1 MMRIWVLLVI
11 MCTTLSAQAGVMS
24 ASTRVIYDAAQ
35 REKSLM
41 LNNTNT
47 YPVIV
52 QSWVDDGSGDP
63 VNAKAPFIVLPAV
76 FRLLPGKTQAIRIIY
91 NQERLPEDR
100 ESMFWLNLYE
110 IPPLTGREGNDPR
123 ITLAMNTQIKLFFR
137 PKNMSMSSTE
147 AIDKLSFT
155 LLSSAGKYYIECK
168 NPGPFH
174 ISFTSLLL
182 SNDKIKKTVNNKNY
196 LILKPFETLKLPVDI
211 SANDARSGRVVFRYI
226 DDIGANREK
235 EFPLALK

>member
-1 MMRIWVLLVI
+1 MMRIGLLLVI
-11 MCTTLSAQAGVMS
+11 ICTALSAQAGVMS

-91 NQERLPEDR
+91 NQEPLAEDR

-137 PKNMSMSSTE
+137 PKNLKMSSSD
-147 AIDKLSFT
+147 AIDKLYFS
-155 LLSSAGKYYIECK
+155 LVSSAGKFYIECQ

-174 ISFTSLLL
+174 ISFTSLIL
-182 SNDKIKKTVNNKNY
+182 SNDKNKKTINNTDY
-196 LILKPFETLKLPVDI
+196 LILKPFETLRLPVDI
-211 SANDARSGRVVFRYI
+211 NASDARSGRIVFRYI
-226 DDIGANREK
+226 DDIGASREQ
-235 EFPLALK
+235 EFPLAIK

>member
-1 MMRIWVLLVI
+1 
-11 MCTTLSAQAGVMS
+11 MS

-41 LNNTNT
+41 LNNTNA
-47 YPVIV
+47 YPVVV

-76 FRLLPGKTQAIRIIY
+76 FRLLPGKMQAIRIIY
-91 NQERLPEDR
+91 NQEPLAKDR

-110 IPPLTGREGNDPR
+110 IPPLTGKEGNDPR

-137 PKNMSMSSTE
+137 PKNLTMSSSE
-147 AIDKLSFT
+147 NIDKLDFN
-155 LLSSAGKYYIECK
+155 LMSSAGKFYIECK

-182 SNDKIKKTVNNKNY
+182 SNDKIKKTVNNKDY

-211 SANDARSGRVVFRYI
+211 NANDARSGRVIFHYI
-226 DDIGANREK
+226 DDIGANREQ
-235 EFPLALK
+235 EFPLGMK